1 MVKPQDWPETVHTEQ
16 LAEHGGGT
24 GIRNEELLESALARS
39 QQIYAYDDTADICT
53 LAAAYGYGIAK
64 NHPFV
69 DGNKRTAYVTMLTF
83 LLVNGYRLTAEMSTV
98 MTPCWRW
105 HPAIW
110 KSSLSPLGCGKI
122 PRQQRIINPA
132 YRFDVPFILGVY
144 PKHLHIAW
152 FLARRPG
159 GWWRLCA
166 PSRQFAHISIACQR

>member
-1 MVKPQDWPETVHTEQ
+1 MSPKWLNRRIVETVHTEQ

-83 LLVNGYRLTAEMSTV
+83 LLVNGYRLTAAMSDRYDT
-98 MTPCWRW
+98 M
-105 HPAIW
+105 
-110 KSSLSPLGCGKI
+110 
-122 PRQQRIINPA
+122 
-132 YRFDVPFILGVY
+132 
-144 PKHLHIAW
+144 
-152 FLARRPG
+152 LAVASGDMEESTLASWLRENT
-159 GWWRLCA
+159 A
-166 PSRQFAHISIACQR
+166 PTTDN